1 MARPD
6 SGVSGVLC
14 VDKPFGWT
22 SRDVVNKVGWLLG
35 TKSAGHAGTLDPQ
48 ASGVLLVAMG
58 EATKLVRFLQ
68 DAHKSYETEILFGS
82 ATLSDDADSPVVQTA
97 ELPIDLSAERI
108 QLVLNGW
115 LGWLEQIPPQVS
127 ALQTDGVRDYDRVRR
142 GEMVQ
147 REPRRVWLEVAT
159 VLDCGTDRCRV
170 RLTCGAGF
178 YVRSLARDLGVALGS
193 AAHVRTLRRIDAGGF
208 LVAEAISIQALID
221 MDAASRLQ
229 TVVPVREAA
238 LRVLPEL
245 PIDAE
250 TALLLRQGKHPPWPA
265 HLAGTALACCD
276 SELIAMV
283 ERREEEVGPVLK
295 VVRGF
300 TSPKMVRQPRPEE
313 GVTGPENRAG
323 SLLEVDSGAPEG

>member
-14 VDKPFGWT
+14 VDKPLGWT

-97 ELPIDLSAERI
+97 ELPTDLGAERI
-108 QLVLNGW
+108 QQVLNSW
-115 LGWLEQIPPQVS
+115 LGWVEQIPPQVS
-127 ALQTDGVRDYDRVRR
+127 ALQTAGVRDYDRVRR
-142 GEMVQ
+142 GETVQ
-147 REPRRVWLEVAT
+147 REPRRVWLQAAA
-159 VLDCGTDRCRV
+159 VLECGVDRCRV

-193 AAHVRTLRRIDAGGF
+193 AAHVLTLRRLDAGGF
-208 LVAEAISIQALID
+208 RIAEAVPIQALID
-221 MDAASRLQ
+221 MDSAARLNA
-229 TVVPVREAA
+229 VIPVREAA

-245 PIDAE
+245 AIDAE
-250 TALLLRQGKHPPWPA
+250 TALLLRQGKHPPHA
-265 HLAGTALACCD
+265 AELAGTALATCAG
-276 SELIAMV
+276 ELIAMV
-283 ERREEEVGPVLK
+283 ERGDGEAGAFLK

-300 TSPKMVRQPRPEE
+300 TSPTMVRQARAEAAE
-313 GVTGPENRAG
+313 LTAAESAGPLG
-323 SLLEVDSGAPEG
+323 GG